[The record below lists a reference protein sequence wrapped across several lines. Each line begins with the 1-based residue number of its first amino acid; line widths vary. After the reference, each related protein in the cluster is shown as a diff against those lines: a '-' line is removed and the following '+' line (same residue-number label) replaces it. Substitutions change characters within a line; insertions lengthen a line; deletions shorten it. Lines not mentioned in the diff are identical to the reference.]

1 MISVPFLNW
10 KKYAKEGETKTMSI
24 FEQLLANRI
33 LLAGITG
40 WATAQV
46 LKTIIYAILNKEISF
61 ERLFGDGGMPS
72 GHSATVS
79 AMATMSLL
87 HYGIGSFEFAVTA
100 MLAIIVMHDAMG
112 VRLET
117 GKQAKVINEM
127 IELLTEKNYVQAFSE
142 ERLKEFVGHTP
153 LQVGAG
159 CILGILIGV
168 LLYI

>member
-1 MISVPFLNW
+1 
-10 KKYAKEGETKTMSI
+10 MSF
-24 FEQLLANRI
+24 FEQLLENRV
-33 LLAGITG
+33 LLAGVTG
-40 WATAQV
+40 WAVAQV
-46 LKTIIYAILNKEISF
+46 LKMIIYAVLNKEFSI

-79 AMATMSLL
+79 AMAMISLL
-87 HYGIGSFEFAVTA
+87 NYGVGSFEFALTM

-117 GKQAKVINEM
+117 GKQAKVLNDM
-127 IELLTEKNYVQAFSE
+127 IELLVEKKYVQAFSE

-159 CILGILIGV
+159 CILGLIIGI
-168 LLYI
+168 LLYL